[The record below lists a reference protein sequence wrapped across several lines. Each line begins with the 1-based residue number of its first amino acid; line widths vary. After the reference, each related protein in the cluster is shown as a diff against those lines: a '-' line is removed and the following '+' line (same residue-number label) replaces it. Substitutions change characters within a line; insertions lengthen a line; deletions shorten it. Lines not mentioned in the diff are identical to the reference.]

1 MFYINNLPTYA
12 KNYAFIVV
20 REIFTEEGI
29 ERWFYGAWNDRNTAN
44 EVALEVGGVTLHA
57 EDVEG

>member
-1 MFYINNLPTYA
+1 MFHINNLPAYA
-12 KNYAFIVV
+12 KDYAFVV
-20 REIFTEEGI
+20 VLEDFTDHGI

-44 EVALEVGGVTLHA
+44 EVALEVSGVTLHA